1 MNDAWNGFVRCLRLS
16 VITGIVVAVAG
27 WLFWQDW
34 FMALLFASLAASNYM
49 TLQQISGGGS
59 GGRPW

>member
-1 MNDAWNGFVRCLRLS
+1 VG
-16 VITGIVVAVAG
+16 G
-27 WLFWQDW
+27 WLILEDTFA
-34 FMALLFASLAASNYM
+34 ALLFVSLAASNYM